1 MMWDLT
7 MDWYNRVYSCTKI
20 AGGAA
25 AGAAA
30 GATGAAGA
38 GAAAGADYYKCKRFH
53 SVEAANM
60 YRSYMRLNDVPLLYM
75 CRFTPLVIDS
85 TILKIK
91 LKEKVVLY

>member
-1 MMWDLT
+1 MLWDFT

-20 AGGAA
+20 V
-25 AGAAA
+25 
-30 GATGAAGA
+30 
-38 GAAAGADYYKCKRFH
+38 GADTYKCKRFH

-60 YRSYMRLNDVPLLYM
+60 YRSYMRINDVPLLYM

>member
-1 MMWDLT
+1 MWDLT

-20 AGGAA
+20 AG
-25 AGAAA
+25 
-30 GATGAAGA
+30 AGA
-38 GAAAGADYYKCKRFH
+38 GAAGAADYYKCKRFH

-75 CRFTPLVIDS
+75 CRFTPLVMDS

-91 LKEKVVLY
+91 LKENVVFYN

>member
-1 MMWDLT
+1 MWDLT
-7 MDWYNRVYSCTKI
+7 IDWYNRVYSCTKI
-20 AGGAA
+20 AG
-25 AGAAA
+25 
-30 GATGAAGA
+30 
-38 GAAAGADYYKCKRFH
+38 AGADYYKCKRFH

-91 LKEKVVLY
+91 LKENVVFY